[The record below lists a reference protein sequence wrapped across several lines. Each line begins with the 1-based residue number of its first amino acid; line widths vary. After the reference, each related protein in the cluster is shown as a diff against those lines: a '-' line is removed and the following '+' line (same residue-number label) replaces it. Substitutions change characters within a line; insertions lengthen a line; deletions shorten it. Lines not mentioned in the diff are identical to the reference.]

1 MSIFGVVIIAIAA
14 PLAAGYDEMFDK
26 MDIDKILANDALFT
40 EYVECFVDKGPCKA
54 ELAVEFKKIIPE
66 IIKEACEKCTTVQKS
81 NVRKFINAMYKR
93 IPHKAIALHLKHDP
107 TGEHEPKFLAFLHAK
122 DD

>member
-1 MSIFGVVIIAIAA
+1 MFVLGLAIIALAA

-26 MDIDKILANDALFT
+26 IDIDKILADDALFT
-40 EYVECFVDKGPCKA
+40 EYVECFLDKGPCKA

-66 IIKEACEKCTTVQKS
+66 IISEACGKCTTEQKGK
-81 NVRKFINAMYKR
+81 VRKLVNALYEQK
-93 IPHKAIALHLKHDP
+93 PNKAIAFHQKYDP
-107 TGEHEPKFLAFLHAK
+107 TGEYEPKFSAFLLAK